1 MSRQARL
8 GLIVLAG
15 VFFFVAALFILA
27 QRTFLLSDTYA
38 IRAEFE
44 SVGGLQPG
52 ATVYYQGISVGRVD
66 QVLLPQ
72 GPSLPITVTMRILDD
87 ARHLVREDSRAV
99 IQTDGLVGNVIV
111 SIQGGSPGQPVVAEN
126 ARIAGRD
133 PLDFSRVSD
142 RLFASVSRFDTVT
155 VTLTNMMQDVRSG
168 EGSLGRFL
176 YDPRL
181 YEETVLT
188 TAAFRGSLEGF
199 AGRADALV
207 AIAADASAGVN
218 DIIQRLSTGE
228 GTFARF
234 LNDDSMYVALLQAS
248 EELSTVSSDVQ
259 AITERFET
267 AAGWAAV
274 GTFRFAENMEALK
287 HNFLFKPYFEE
298 RGYLEMAPFEIREQA
313 LTETYQALQEWER
326 RLYEQQQEIE
336 RIRGTLESQG
346 VALPP
351 APAGRTLPASGA
363 APAGSGT
370 GGSSGSN

>member
-8 GLIVLAG
+8 GLVVLSG
-15 VFFFVAALFILA
+15 VVLFVAALFILA
-27 QRTFLLSDTYA
+27 NRTFLLSDTYS

-52 ATVYYQGISVGRVD
+52 ATVYYQGISVGRVN
-66 QVLLPQ
+66 QVLLPE
-72 GPSLPITVTMRILDD
+72 GPGLPITVTMRIRDD

-111 SIQGGSPGQPVVAEN
+111 SIQGGSPSQPIVAEN

-142 RLFASVSRFDTVT
+142 RLFTSVARFDSVT
-155 VTLTNMMQDVRSG
+155 ITLTNMMQDVRTG
-168 EGSLGRFL
+168 EGTLGRFM

-188 TAAFRGSLEGF
+188 TAAFRGSLESLS
-199 AGRADALV
+199 GRADALV

-218 DIIQRLSTGE
+218 EVIQRLYTGE

-248 EELSTVSSDVQ
+248 EELSTVSTGIQ
-259 AITERFET
+259 TIMERFET
-267 AAGWAAV
+267 AAGWGAV
-274 GTFRFAENMEALK
+274 GAFRFAENMEALK

-298 RGYLEMAPFEIREQA
+298 RGFLEMAPFEIRERA
-313 LTETYQALQEWER
+313 LAETYDALQEWER
-326 RLYEQQQEIE
+326 RLYRQQQEIE
-336 RIRGTLESQG
+336 QLRAALEAQG
-346 VALPP
+346 VVLPP
-351 APAGRTLPASGA
+351 APGAGVPALPQAEPDAGPGPSGQ
-363 APAGSGT
+363 
-370 GGSSGSN
+370 